1 MAVTE
6 IHTKQRC
13 VDAAGSANHST
24 EMKRQ
29 TEERWMGI
37 TCVHELYRVIHKS
50 LRDFRTRLHNNQE
63 RHGRKE
69 HINR

>member
-29 TEERWMGI
+29 QRGERWMGI
-37 TCVHELYRVIHKS
+37 TCMLELYIVI
-50 LRDFRTRLHNNQE
+50 L
-63 RHGRKE
+63 
-69 HINR
+69 

>member
-29 TEERWMGI
+29 TGERWMWI
-37 TCVHELYRVIHKS
+37 TCMQLYIVV
-50 LRDFRTRLHNNQE
+50 L
-63 RHGRKE
+63 
-69 HINR
+69 

>member
-1 MAVTE
+1 MVVTE

-29 TEERWMGI
+29 TEERLMWI
-37 TCVHELYRVIHKS
+37 TCTQELYIVI
-50 LRDFRTRLHNNQE
+50 L
-63 RHGRKE
+63 
-69 HINR
+69 

>member
-29 TEERWMGI
+29 MEERWMWI
-37 TCVHELYRVIHKS
+37 TCTQQLYIVI
-50 LRDFRTRLHNNQE
+50 L
-63 RHGRKE
+63 
-69 HINR
+69 